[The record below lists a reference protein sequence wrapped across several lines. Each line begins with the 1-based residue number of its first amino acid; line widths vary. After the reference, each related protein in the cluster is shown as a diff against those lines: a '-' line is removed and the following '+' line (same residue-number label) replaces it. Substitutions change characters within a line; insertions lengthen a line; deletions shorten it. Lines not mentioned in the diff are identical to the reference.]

1 VLESLHRRVE
11 RRRAGKRDD
20 PRAHITHAA
29 EPVPPAKIRFNG
41 AAEIW
46 AALSVSAL
54 LIGLA
59 ILILA
64 APANVWAE
72 LIILV
77 LAFIVGES
85 VLRGTFVRTVNRL
98 AVLAALVAVVVLF
111 VQYWQLTLV
120 ALLVALAAFLLY
132 QRFREFTG

>member
-1 VLESLHRRVE
+1 MAR
-11 RRRAGKRDD
+11 
-20 PRAHITHAA
+20 I
-29 EPVPPAKIRFNG
+29 G
-41 AAEIW
+41 ADGD
-46 AALSVSAL
+46 LQL
-54 LIGLA
+54 R
-59 ILILA
+59 
-64 APANVWAE
+64 PWAE